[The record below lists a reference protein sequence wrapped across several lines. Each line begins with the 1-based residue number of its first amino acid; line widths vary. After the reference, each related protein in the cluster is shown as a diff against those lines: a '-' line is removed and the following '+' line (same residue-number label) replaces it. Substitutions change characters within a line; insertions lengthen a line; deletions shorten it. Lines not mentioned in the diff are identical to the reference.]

1 MFLRIGTMR
10 FPSQD
15 KMDAYIAMLQTVFF
29 KKFQEDTLMLQH
41 LVIKTGEGKL
51 AGYGLYNSKEDFK
64 RRVINKKL
72 LTDFVKSQGGIVEFN
87 DGEVIADW
95 KEKHKSS
102 AQDLGKYRSRF
113 N

>member
-51 AGYGLYNSKEDFK
+51 AGYGLYNSKEDFLK
-64 RRVINKKL
+64 TGNKTKKL

-95 KEKHKSS
+95 KRET
-102 AQDLGKYRSRF
+102 
-113 N
+113 

>member
-41 LVIKTGEGKL
+41 LVIITGEGKL
-51 AGYGLYNSKEDFK
+51 AGYGLYNSKEDFLK
-64 RRVINKKL
+64 TGNKTKKL

-95 KEKHKSS
+95 KRET
-102 AQDLGKYRSRF
+102 
-113 N
+113 

>member
-15 KMDAYIAMLQTVFF
+15 KMDAYIAMLQTVFL

-51 AGYGLYNSKEDFK
+51 AG
-64 RRVINKKL
+64 
-72 LTDFVKSQGGIVEFN
+72 
-87 DGEVIADW
+87 
-95 KEKHKSS
+95 
-102 AQDLGKYRSRF
+102 
-113 N
+113 